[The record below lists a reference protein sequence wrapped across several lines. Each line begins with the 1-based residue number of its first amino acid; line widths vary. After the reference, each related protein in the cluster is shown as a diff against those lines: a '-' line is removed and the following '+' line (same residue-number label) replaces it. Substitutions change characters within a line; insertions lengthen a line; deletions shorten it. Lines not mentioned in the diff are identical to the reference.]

1 MVLPFKWN
9 LLGRTFPWY
18 YLFFRILQKNEYF
31 FSEFFSHQIRRERV
45 NSSYTWIFHTWPPI
59 RVGSLRLHQ
68 MSFRSKDKKIV
79 FVCAKGKSL
88 QDVSNYSKKKHHDT
102 TIMRRH
108 TNINSWLAVLF
119 ILRFKT
125 LKGSRV
131 FNVIFFIHSSVLQT
145 KLSQSRGGRYRKF
158 F

>member
-1 MVLPFKWN
+1 MVLFVFQDSTKKWV
-9 LLGRTFPWY
+9 
-18 YLFFRILQKNEYF
+18 F
-31 FSEFFSHQIRRERV
+31 FSEFFSHHIRRERV
-45 NSSYTWIFHTWPPI
+45 NSSYTWIFQTWPPI
-59 RVGSLRLHQ
+59 RVGSVRLHQ
-68 MSFRSKDKKIV
+68 MSFRSKDKKKMFL
-79 FVCAKGKSL
+79 FVPKENHYN
-88 QDVSNYSKKKHHDT
+88 VSNYSKKKHHDT

-108 TNINSWLAVLF
+108 TNINSWLAFLF

-131 FNVIFFIHSSVLQT
+131 FNAIFFIHSSVLQNQT

>member
-31 FSEFFSHQIRRERV
+31 FLNFLAIILEGKGWTPHTLE
-45 NSSYTWIFHTWPPI
+45 SSRHD
-59 RVGSLRLHQ
+59 RVGSVRLHQ
-68 MSFRSKDKKIV
+68 MSFRSKDKKKV
-79 FVCAKGKSL
+79 FLFVPKENHYN
-88 QDVSNYSKKKHHDT
+88 VSNYSKKKHHDT

-108 TNINSWLAVLF
+108 TNINTWLAFLF

-131 FNVIFFIHSSVLQT
+131 FNVIFFIHSSVLQNQT